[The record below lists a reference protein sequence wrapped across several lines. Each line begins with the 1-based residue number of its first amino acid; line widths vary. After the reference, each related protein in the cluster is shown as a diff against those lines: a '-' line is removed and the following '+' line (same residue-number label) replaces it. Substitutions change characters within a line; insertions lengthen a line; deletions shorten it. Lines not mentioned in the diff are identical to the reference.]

1 MSISCIAI
9 DDDPHALQSLIA
21 YVEELPNL
29 ELVETFTEPLK
40 ALAQILA
47 SNPVDI
53 IFMDVEMPSLS
64 GIELATLLRKKTTHL
79 IFTTAHARYAI
90 DAFKVEADAYL
101 LKPYSI
107 MHFSKTI
114 NSLYPTGQKDGDLSL
129 EDSFFYIAVEA
140 GGTPVQIDLNELIS
154 VETIDD
160 EIRFRTMSKA
170 FTCPK
175 SNFINTLKLLKKHPA
190 FIQVSPSVVI
200 AKQHIRGVFGDKV
213 LLFGGLS
220 YSVANSHLSAF
231 SSFLNNNL

>member
-9 DDDPHALQSLIA
+9 DDDPHALQNLIA

-40 ALAQILA
+40 ALTKILA
-47 SNPVDI
+47 SGPVDI
-53 IFMDVEMPSLS
+53 IFLDVEMPVLS
-64 GIELATLLRKKTTHL
+64 GIELATLLRPKTTHL

-101 LKPYSI
+101 LKPYS
-107 MHFSKTI
+107 MLHFSKTI
-114 NSLYPTGQKDGDLSL
+114 NSLYPTGQKEGKLSL

-140 GGTPVQIDLNELIS
+140 GDSVEQIDLSELVS

-160 EIRFRTMSKA
+160 EVRFRTMSKS

-175 SNFINTLKLLKKHPA
+175 SSYINTLKLLKKHPA
-190 FIQVSPSVVI
+190 FIQVSPPVLI
-200 AKQHIRGVFGDKV
+200 GKQHIRGVFGHKV
-213 LLFGGLS
+213 LLFGGIS
-220 YSVANSHLSAF
+220 YSVADSHLSAF
-231 SSFLNNNL
+231 SSFLNNNQ